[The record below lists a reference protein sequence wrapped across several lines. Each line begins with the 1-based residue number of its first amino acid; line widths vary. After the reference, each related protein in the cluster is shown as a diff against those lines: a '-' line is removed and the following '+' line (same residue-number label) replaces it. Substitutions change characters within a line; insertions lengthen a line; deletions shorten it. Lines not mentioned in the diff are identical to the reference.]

1 MLKSH
6 YHCLYKVN
14 YHLVLVTKD
23 RKNCLNGKLP
33 DRLEEIVNNLCDK
46 AGIKVLKFTCNP
58 DYVQLLIEAHPN
70 VMPSRFIN
78 NLKTVTSR
86 LMRKEF
92 DNELSKH
99 YSENVL
105 WARGYCLLSAGID
118 EQASL
123 ERYISG

>member
-1 MLKSH
+1 MS
-6 YHCLYKVN
+6 N
-14 YHLVLVTKD
+14 Y
-23 RKNCLNGKLP
+23 
-33 DRLEEIVNNLCDK
+33 
-46 AGIKVLKFTCNP
+46 F
-58 DYVQLLIEAHPN
+58 IEAHPN